1 MIYSV
6 TGVLKHIDLNFVVV
20 ECNGV
25 GFKCN
30 ASVNTISQLGDLG
43 DVVTLFTYLAVKE
56 DAIELYGFSTPDEH
70 ECYLKLISVSGVG
83 PKAAIAILSKLSPAE
98 LANAI
103 VTENVKSIT
112 AAQGV
117 GPKVAQRII
126 LELKSKFSATS
137 SVSTRTQQG
146 AKKNIAGSTNELNEA
161 VTALE
166 ALGYSHIQAVS
177 AVNGIDSTL
186 PASQIIKLALKN
198 LM

>member
-1 MIYSV
+1 MIYSLS
-6 TGVLKHIDLNFVVV
+6 GILKHIDLNFVVI
-20 ECNGV
+20 ECGGV

-30 ASVNTISQLGDLG
+30 ASANTISQIGDLG
-43 DVVTLFTYLAVKE
+43 DNVSLFTYLAVKE
-56 DAIELYGFSTPDEH
+56 DAMELYGFCTQDEQ

-83 PKAAIAILSKLSPAE
+83 PKAAIAILSKLSPSE

-103 VTENVKSIT
+103 VTENVKAIT

-117 GPKVAQRII
+117 GPKAAQRII
-126 LELKSKFSATS
+126 LELKSKFSAS
-137 SVSTRTQQG
+137 SAIPSRAQSVT
-146 AKKNIAGSTNELNEA
+146 KNIAHSSNEMNEA
-161 VTALE
+161 VIALE

-177 AVNGIDSTL
+177 AVNGIDSAL

>member
-6 TGVLKHIDLNFVVV
+6 SGILKHIDLNFVVI

-25 GFKCN
+25 GFKCY

-43 DVVTLFTYLAVKE
+43 EKATLFTHLAVKE
-56 DAIELYGFSTPDEH
+56 DAMELYGFSTPDEH

-83 PKAAIAILSKLSPAE
+83 PKAAIAILSKLSSTE
-98 LANAI
+98 LANAV
-103 VTENVKSIT
+103 VTENIKAIT

-126 LELKSKFSATS
+126 LELKSKFSSTASVASRSQS
-137 SVSTRTQQG
+137 SGKSV
-146 AKKNIAGSTNELNEA
+146 ANAGNELNEA
-161 VTALE
+161 VIALE
-166 ALGYSHIQAVS
+166 ALGYTHAQAVS
-177 AVNGIDSTL
+177 AVSGIDSTL

>member
-1 MIYSV
+1 MIYSLN
-6 TGVLKHIDLNFVVV
+6 GVLKHIDLNFVVI
-20 ECNGV
+20 ECGGV

-30 ASVNTISQLGDLG
+30 TSANTISQIGDLG
-43 DVVTLFTYLAVKE
+43 DNVSLFTYLAVKE
-56 DAIELYGFSTPDEH
+56 DAMELYGFCTQDEQ

-83 PKAAIAILSKLSPAE
+83 PKAAIAILSKLSPSE

-103 VTENVKSIT
+103 VTENVKAIT

-117 GPKVAQRII
+117 GPKAAQRII
-126 LELKSKFSATS
+126 LELKSKFSAS
-137 SVSTRTQQG
+137 AAIPSRSQST
-146 AKKNIAGSTNELNEA
+146 APNIARSSNEINEA
-161 VTALE
+161 VIALE

-177 AVNGIDSTL
+177 AVNGIDSSL

>member
-1 MIYSV
+1 MIYSLS
-6 TGVLKHIDLNFVVV
+6 GILKHIDLNFVVID
-20 ECNGV
+20 CGGV

-30 ASVNTISQLGDLG
+30 ASANTIAQIGDPG
-43 DVVTLFTYLAVKE
+43 DNVSLFTYLAVKE
-56 DAIELYGFSTPDEH
+56 DAMELYGFCTQDEQ

-83 PKAAIAILSKLSPAE
+83 PKAAIAILSKLSPSE

-103 VTENVKSIT
+103 VTENVKAIT

-117 GPKVAQRII
+117 GPKAAQRII
-126 LELKSKFSATS
+126 LELKSKFSAS
-137 SVSTRTQQG
+137 AAIPSRTQS
-146 AKKNIAGSTNELNEA
+146 ATKNIARSSNEMNEA
-161 VTALE
+161 VIALE

-177 AVNGIDSTL
+177 AVNGIDSNL

>member
-1 MIYSV
+1 MIYSLS
-6 TGVLKHIDLNFVVV
+6 GILKHIDLNFVVI
-20 ECNGV
+20 ECGGV

-30 ASVNTISQLGDLG
+30 ASVNTISQIGDIG
-43 DVVTLFTYLAVKE
+43 DSVSLFTYLAVKE
-56 DAIELYGFSTPDEH
+56 DAMELYGFCTQDEQ

-103 VTENVKSIT
+103 VTENVKAIT

-117 GPKVAQRII
+117 GPKAAQRII
-126 LELKSKFSATS
+126 LELKSKFSASAAIPSRSQSATKSIAHS
-137 SVSTRTQQG
+137 S
-146 AKKNIAGSTNELNEA
+146 NEMNEA
-161 VTALE
+161 IVALE

-177 AVNGIDSTL
+177 AVNGIDSSL

-198 LM
+198 LI

>member
-6 TGVLKHIDLNFVVV
+6 TGVLKHIDLSFVVI

-30 ASVNTISQLGDLG
+30 TSVNTISQLGDLENT
-43 DVVTLFTYLAVKE
+43 VTLYTYLAVKE
-56 DAIELYGFSTPDEH
+56 DAIELYGFGTTYEH

-83 PKAAIAILSKLSPAE
+83 PKAAIAILSALTPSE

-103 VTENVKSIT
+103 VTENVKAIT

-126 LELKSKFSATS
+126 LELKSKFSSTASAPIRSQSATKS
-137 SVSTRTQQG
+137 
-146 AKKNIAGSTNELNEA
+146 IASAGNELNEA
-161 VTALE
+161 IIALE
-166 ALGYSHIQAVS
+166 SLGYTHAQAVS

-186 PASQIIKLALKN
+186 SASQIIKLALKN